1 VPDLFHVVTCLMIIK
16 INPIQYVPYR
26 AMPFRRAML
35 SSSTSHASAVFPA
48 VTEPPEHLLSD
59 FVDGDIFFASPNTQW
74 RARVRSG
81 VLSAYRPAT
90 RCTVRVLFDQA
101 RQRGVSHPVLFGLI
115 PFDVRRP
122 ASLSIPVSL
131 QVAATAVSAD
141 LPTADAPIVTHST
154 CIPEPEQYGAMVRQ
168 ALDLFRTQD
177 LQKIVLARV
186 MDITLDRPL
195 DLGRLLAKMLSRNRR
210 GYSFALPM
218 WGDAHASMPV
228 GMMVGASPELL
239 VRRTGDVIHVN
250 PLAGSIGRHPDPD
263 TDARLRDG
271 LAASDKDL
279 REHAYV
285 VDDIARTLRKVC
297 VDLHVP
303 AQPSVIATDT
313 VWHLSTVM
321 TGRLRD
327 ASMTA
332 LDLAYALH
340 PTPAI
345 CGTPTASALQYLPA
359 LEPFDREYY
368 AGLVG
373 WQRPDGDGEWVL
385 ALRCARY
392 AEGKRLRLYAGA
404 GIVAGSRPDQ
414 EIVETAT
421 KLETFLRALR

>member
-1 VPDLFHVVTCLMIIK
+1 MPSR
-16 INPIQYVPYR
+16 R
-26 AMPFRRAML
+26 AMP
-35 SSSTSHASAVFPA
+35 SSPTSHASTAFPA
-48 VTEPPEHLLSD
+48 AIDTAEYLLSD

-74 RARVRSG
+74 RAHTHSG

-90 RCTVRVLFDQA
+90 RLAVRALFDQA

-115 PFDVRRP
+115 PFDARRP
-122 ASLSIPVSL
+122 ASLTIPISL
-131 QVAATAVSAD
+131 QMAGTAAPAD
-141 LPTADAPIVTHST
+141 LPTADAPAVTHST
-154 CIPEPEQYGAMVRQ
+154 CIPEPEQYGAMVRR

-195 DLGRLLAKMLSRNRR
+195 DLGRLLAKLWSRNRH
-210 GYSFALPM
+210 GYPFALPM
-218 WGDAHASMPV
+218 WGDASASAPV

-263 TDARLRDG
+263 ADVRLRDG
-271 LAASDKDL
+271 LTASDKDL
-279 REHAYV
+279 REHTFV
-285 VDDIARTLRKVC
+285 VDDIARILRKIC

-303 AQPSVIATDT
+303 TQPSVIATDT

-332 LDLAYALH
+332 LDLACALH

-345 CGTPTASALQYLPA
+345 CGTPTASALQHLPA

-373 WQRPDGDGEWVL
+373 WQRLDGDGEWVL

-404 GIVAGSRPDQ
+404 GIVAGSDPDQ